1 MIRPS
6 PFMFWIRS
14 GRDNY
19 INMLIRNF
27 PKNIMLEIV
36 AKKVL
41 GKLYT
46 NFILLNFSPIFLK
59 LLDQCA
65 PTHVLFDI
73 TVAPSSFLSFW
84 IEKKAFALL
93 LGYAQLIHLILNYRK
108 IGKHLFKFWT
118 KELHWKDF
126 SVSLFRTWKKSCNI
140 IITEDWIKIARP
152 PMKWVNFFFNPDTIW
167 NAPKMFLYNSSHILE
182 LISRWLPRIWNF
194 KIT

>member
-1 MIRPS
+1 
-6 PFMFWIRS
+6 MFWIRS

-36 AKKVL
+36 AEKVL
-41 GKLYT
+41 GTLYT

-84 IEKKAFALL
+84 IEKKVFALL

-108 IGKHLFKFWT
+108 TSFQVLN
-118 KELHWKDF
+118 KESKRITLKRF
-126 SVSLFRTWKKSCNI
+126 FTLLVQNLKRSCTI
-140 IITEDWIKIARP
+140 IIKEDWIGSPA
-152 PMKWVNFFFNPDTIW
+152 
-167 NAPKMFLYNSSHILE
+167 AQ
-182 LISRWLPRIWNF
+182 
-194 KIT
+194 